1 MFERWPITEVFYAIE
16 DRDHNALAGA
26 LADLEPGEIDSYDGG
41 ALRRARFLMD
51 KTSEAML
58 LEAGADPALG
68 QGSPVEEYIGP
79 SLPSFRPP
87 VTA

>member
-26 LADLEPGEIDSYDGG
+26 LADLKPGEIDYYDGG
-41 ALRRARFLMD
+41 ALRWARFLKD

-68 QGSPVEEYIGP
+68 HGSPVESYTGP
-79 SLPSFRPP
+79 PLLSFRPP